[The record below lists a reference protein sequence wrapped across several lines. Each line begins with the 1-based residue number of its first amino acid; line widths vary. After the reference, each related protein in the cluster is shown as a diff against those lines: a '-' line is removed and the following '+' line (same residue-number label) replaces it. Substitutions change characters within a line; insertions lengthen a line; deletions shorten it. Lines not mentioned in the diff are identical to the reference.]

1 MSVSI
6 QRESIEISLE
16 YDRLV
21 GEAPGGAVATFTG
34 YVREQTDDNLVA
46 SLEIEHYP
54 EMAIRI
60 LEDLGRSAADFFNLD
75 KWRIAHRFGELS
87 VAENIVWVG
96 TVASHRGNA
105 LSACEF
111 IMDSL
116 KTDAPFW
123 KREKGPA
130 MHRWVMPRGTDQL
143 RRKRWDTQ
151 ENM

>member
-34 YVREQTDDNLVA
+34 YVREQADDNLVA

-60 LEDLGRSAADFFNLD
+60 LEDLGRSAEDIFKLD
-75 KWRIAHRFGELS
+75 KWRLS
-87 VAENIVWVG
+87 LI
-96 TVASHRGNA
+96 H
-105 LSACEF
+105 
-111 IMDSL
+111 I
-116 KTDAPFW
+116 
-123 KREKGPA
+123 
-130 MHRWVMPRGTDQL
+130 
-143 RRKRWDTQ
+143 
-151 ENM
+151 